1 MQSANAADPSS
12 DRMAAMNLIGTV
24 LPLVGVALGTLGTL
38 TGQYLAT
45 RGAARRYADE
55 RAAALRAERKAAILS
70 FLDKAQHVEQL
81 LDARDRGRA
90 EPETEAESR
99 MHEVWLAKK
108 VVELTCRNDTASIAH
123 RYTSILNQRVWRPS
137 EGQTA
142 VQRDHRAEFMEAAR
156 RELGI
161 EEPRLYAPRRT
172 EVIERLPAPEEPAQ
186 S

>member
-1 MQSANAADPSS
+1 MD
-12 DRMAAMNLIGTV
+12 LLGTV

-45 RGAARRYADE
+45 RGATRRHADE
-55 RAAALRAERKAAILS
+55 LAAALRAERKSAIVG
-70 FLDKAQHVEQL
+70 FLDKAQHVERL
-81 LDARDRGRA
+81 LDARDHGRV
-90 EPETEAESR
+90 EPEAEAESR

-108 VVELTCRNDTASIAH
+108 LVELACSNDLASIAH
-123 RYTSILNQRVWRPS
+123 RYTSILNERVWRPS
-137 EGQTA
+137 EGQSA
-142 VQRDHRAEFMEAAR
+142 VQRDHRADFMEAAR

-172 EVIERLPAPEEPAQ
+172 EVIERLPAQEEPVQ